1 MNLVQINERLKDLP
15 EQVIRQYA
23 NGMNPEIPAYVALG
37 ELERRERVAQQ
48 MATAQGAAQ
57 GPQPSIKEQI
67 EQKAG
72 LMAAQGL
79 QQQQMMQQMAQQR
92 APGPVPAGTPQPTDQ
107 PEAQPTMMA
116 ARGGLARAP
125 VNFNFQHGGIVA
137 FEEGGETDKYE
148 TPYDRM
154 NRKNRGEMT
163 KEERQKQDALEALIA
178 QIPRDTNTVQ
188 GGERVS
194 GSELSRN
201 VGNTVMALP
210 GASAARALSGSAGS
224 GRGVAA
230 GLAALTGND
239 EVAPSAAPAAR
250 PAAPPVSNR
259 RLLNQADAA
268 LRSAPATPAAPIAD
282 LKALAEQKQRQ
293 QAPRPTPAAVAP
305 AAPAA
310 PTQPAPESMDALF
323 RAQLGNAPK
332 ERTVAEI
339 QAEQRAIR
347 EGAGLTEPA
356 GLAQLERIRKLQEQY
371 EGSKPTPLQNLIRVL
386 GQSAQYKG
394 MSGMAP
400 AYTANLDQKRAADLA
415 MAQKIN
421 EMMSG
426 VETTQRGE
434 MKDIAAGTTAARG
447 TDRAAGVD
455 FTKNVLSA
463 LGTGRGQD
471 LTAST
476 AEAQRKTQERGQDIQ
491 LQVAKIQ
498 SSAMQAA
505 RAQGA
510 DDKTIAAAEAAFA
523 RDPEAKALAETLKMF
538 ALNPNSPNYQSA
550 LQKLQAIQ
558 ASKYR
563 QFGIK
568 LEGAPGAG
576 SPGGTPPDIQALL
589 KQYPGGK

>member
-1 MNLVQINERLKDLP
+1 MNLVQITERLKDLP
-15 EQVIRQYA
+15 EQVIRQYS

-37 ELERRERVAQQ
+37 ELQRRERVAQQ
-48 MATAQGAAQ
+48 MATAQGAQQ

-67 EQKAG
+67 EQRAG

-92 APGPVPAGTPQPTDQ
+92 APGPVPAGMPQPEDQ
-107 PEAQPTMMA
+107 PEAQATMTA

-125 VNFNFQHGGIVA
+125 VNFNFQTGGIVA
-137 FEEGGETDKYE
+137 FDEGGETDKYE

-194 GSELSRN
+194 GNELSRN
-201 VGNTVMALP
+201 VSNTAMALP

-224 GRGVAA
+224 GRGVIA

-239 EVAPSAAPAAR
+239 QVAPSAAPSAR
-250 PAAPPVSNR
+250 PAAPPVSDR

-293 QAPRPTPAAVAP
+293 QAPRPAPAAVAP

-310 PTQPAPESMDALF
+310 PAQPDPNSMDAMF
-323 RAQLGNAPK
+323 RAQLGKAPK
-332 ERTVAEI
+332 ERTVEEI

-347 EGAGLTEPA
+347 EGAGLTGPA
-356 GLAQLERIRKLQEQY
+356 GAAQLERIRKLQEQY
-371 EGSKPTPLQNLIRVL
+371 EGSKPTPFQDLIRVL

-434 MKDIAAGTTAARG
+434 MKDIASGTSTARA
-447 TDRAAGVD
+447 TDRASGVE
-455 FTKNVLSA
+455 FTKNLLSTLNTA
-463 LGTGRGQD
+463 RGNDLTAASNEAQRRTLERGQD
-471 LTAST
+471 LNYKA
-476 AEAQRKTQERGQDIQ
+476 AMA
-491 LQVAKIQ
+491 QVA
-498 SSAMQAA
+498 ATAA
-505 RAQGA
+505 RNNMELTANQRAAIA
-510 DDKTIAAAEAAFA
+510 DKALDNVNATLKANMKLNIEVGKNPALMQQLLKAETDRLMAAAGGTTMPA
-523 RDPEAKALAETLKMF
+523 
-538 ALNPNSPNYQSA
+538 
-550 LQKLQAIQ
+550 
-558 ASKYR
+558 
-563 QFGIK
+563 
-568 LEGAPGAG
+568 APGAA
-576 SPGGTPPDIQALL
+576 SPGGTTRMRFDAQGNPI
-589 KQYPGGK
+589 K

>member
-15 EQVIRQYA
+15 TQVIQQYA
-23 NGMNPEIPAYVALG
+23 NGMNPEIPPYLALG
-37 ELERRERVAQQ
+37 ELQRRETAQKQ

-57 GPQPSIKEQI
+57 GPLPSIKEQV

-72 LMAAQGL
+72 LMAARGL
-79 QQQQMMQQMAQQR
+79 QQQQMMDQMAQQR
-92 APGPVPAGTPQPTDQ
+92 VPGPVPAGMPQPEDQ
-107 PEAQPTMMA
+107 PEAQPTMM

-125 VNFNFQHGGIVA
+125 VNFNFQTGGIVA
-137 FEEGGETDKYE
+137 FDEGGETDKYE

-154 NRKNRGEMT
+154 NRKNRGELT

-178 QIPRDTNTVQ
+178 QIPRDTNTVK

-194 GSELSRN
+194 GNELSRN
-201 VGNTVMALP
+201 VGNTAMALP
-210 GASAARALSGSAGS
+210 GASAARALSGSAGA
-224 GRGVAA
+224 GRGVVA

-239 EVAPSAAPAAR
+239 QVAPSAAPAAR
-250 PAAPPVSNR
+250 PAAPPVSDR

-268 LRSAPATPAAPIAD
+268 LRSAPATPAAPVAD
-282 LKALAEQKQRQ
+282 LKALADQQRRQ
-293 QAPRPTPAAVAP
+293 QAPRPAPPAEKPVVQQQQV
-305 AAPAA
+305 
-310 PTQPAPESMDALF
+310 QPDPNSMDAMF
-323 RAQLGNAPK
+323 RAQLNKAPK
-332 ERTVAEI
+332 ERTVEEI

-371 EGSKPTPLQNLIRVL
+371 EGSKPTPFQNLIRVL

-400 AYTANLDQKRAADLA
+400 AYTANLDQQRAADLA
-415 MAQKIN
+415 MAKQIN

-434 MKDIAAGTTAARG
+434 MKDIATGTSTARG

-455 FTKNVLSA
+455 FTKNLLSTLNTA
-463 LGTGRGQD
+463 RGND
-471 LTAST
+471 LTA
-476 AEAQRKTQERGQDIQ
+476 AANEAQRKTQERGQDIQ

-568 LEGAPGAG
+568 LEGAPGAA